1 MHTDART
8 LEDNSLI
15 EGDLCIVGAGAA
27 GISMALQWIGKPY
40 KVILLEGGGFEYEAA
55 MQDLYKGRTTGQ
67 PYFTLE
73 SSRLHYFGG
82 STGHWAGYCSTFD
95 PIDFKERSW
104 VPHSGWPITLADL
117 DPYYPTAH
125 NILELGHYSY
135 DPAYWLQQDP
145 SLKALELDNSVVWNK
160 IWQFSP
166 PTRFGTKY
174 RDAIVKAPNIHL
186 YTYANVTGI
195 DANENASSIRELTVK
210 NLAGKQHTVRAKK
223 FVLACCAIQ
232 NARLLLASNTQSPK
246 GLGNDHD
253 LVGRYFM
260 EHLEIPS
267 AELHLPV
274 ARSLK
279 FYELRFFHTKMR
291 AELALSEQQQQ
302 QLQILNGT
310 AALTPKESNQPPTTP
325 AAPDTAT
332 IAPDEHLKGWERS
345 EKYYKE
351 GQIPPPEFK
360 PYKVYELY
368 TRMEQS
374 PNPSSRI
381 TLDTAKDALG
391 VPCAML
397 HWQLTPLE
405 RTSIRKLYEVIGAQ
419 AGKAN
424 IGRVRMLEWLHNEQ
438 DSAWPSQLGGGW
450 HHMGTTR
457 MHDNP
462 KQGVTDRNCKV
473 HGINNLYIAGS
484 SCFTTAGT
492 ANPTLTLIALTLRL
506 SAHLLSGFNQ
516 NNGR

>member
-1 MHTDART
+1 MHIDART
-8 LEDNSLI
+8 VENNSLI

-40 KVILLEGGGFEYEAA
+40 KVILLEGGGFDYEAQ
-55 MQDLYKGRTTGQ
+55 MQEMYKGRTTGQ

-95 PIDFKERSW
+95 AIDFKKRDW

-117 DPYYPTAH
+117 NEFYPTAH

-145 SLKALELDNSVVWNK
+145 SLKPLELNNSVVWNK

-174 RDAIVKAPNIHL
+174 RDAIVKAPNVHL

-195 DANENASSIRELTVK
+195 EANENVSSIQQLTVK

-223 FVLACCAIQ
+223 VVLACCAIQ
-232 NARLLLASNTQSPK
+232 NARLLLASNKQSPR
-246 GLGNDHD
+246 GLGNNND

-267 AELHLPV
+267 AELLLPK
-274 ARSLK
+274 ARTLK
-279 FYELRFFHTKMR
+279 FYELQFFHTKMR
-291 AELALSEQQQQ
+291 AELALTEQQQQ

-310 AALTPKESNQPPTTP
+310 AALSPKQDVQQQTAAPSTDTTTP
-325 AAPDTAT
+325 A
-332 IAPDEHLKGWERS
+332 PDENLKGWEQS
-345 EKYYKE
+345 EKYFKE
-351 GQIPPPEFK
+351 GKLPAPEFK
-360 PYKVYELY
+360 PHKVYELY

-381 TLDTAKDALG
+381 TLDTTTDALG
-391 VPCAML
+391 LPRAML

-405 RTSIRKLYEVIGAQ
+405 RTSIRKLYEVIGQQMGA
-419 AGKAN
+419 AG
-424 IGRVRMLEWLHNEQ
+424 IGRVRMLDWLHNENNTT
-438 DSAWPSQLGGGW
+438 WPSLLGGGW

-457 MHDNP
+457 MHNDP
-462 KQGVTDRNCKV
+462 QQGVTDSNCKV
-473 HGINNLYIAGS
+473 HGIDNLYIAGS
-484 SCFTTAGT
+484 SCFTTGGA

-506 SAHLLSGFNQ
+506 SNHLLSGFH
-516 NNGR
+516 